1 MASLLTTLP
10 GLTRGGEVTLKQ
22 GGTIVTGV
30 VRMDGE
36 HVVISG
42 EKGEVRIPLSSVSR
56 VNLDKSPGSNE
67 AMRSLVTG
75 LGQYAEGCPMR
86 QALAFLET
94 ASRLDPQDDLA
105 AYWYVQMLLNAHQP
119 KRAAQVLEER
129 RGVLTKT
136 PEHYTLLKTRLADME
151 KQPDWP
157 GSLSDAVATL
167 ERVSAFREAG
177 GMEIRAGVLQ
187 LLDETGEPLLSV
199 LNKGIQISGS
209 NVKASEYEEGYTLIV
224 SNVYSNDTNPITVM
238 STGPS
243 FVRGRWTYNLT
254 RDQTAWL
261 GTLKITRWSEQ
272 NKGKV
277 GGIEGRVARADGA
290 PAQGIYVSC
299 IFQPDGAQAENKQTD
314 TEGAFAFSLAPG
326 AYSVSCANAS
336 PKTPARQVQVE
347 EGKTTKINFE
357 VVDPPNPVR
366 VSARFLINWSNAK
379 AFTDGEYEEASR
391 SLTVSPPYPGGYPGG
406 FPGGYRGGYPGVWGS
421 SLSVLQGFLALDK
434 GKVVFRRQE
443 NSGSDYQSFLD
454 LGKQDWDRT
463 KSLPEKCR
471 PAFGSIAPPGKSDPV
486 VLETGHV
493 YVGCLMATV
502 PYSHPSYGGA
512 PQGGLVP
519 FKLHIVSIE
528 TVEPPKRP

>member
-1 MASLLTTLP
+1 
-10 GLTRGGEVTLKQ
+10 
-22 GGTIVTGV
+22 
-30 VRMDGE
+30 MDGE

-136 PEHYTLLKTRLADME
+136 PEHYALLKTRLADME

-157 GSLSDAVATL
+157 GSLSDAVTAL
-167 ERVSAFREAG
+167 ERSLSFRKVE
-177 GMEIRAGVLQ
+177 GMEIRVGVLQ

-199 LNKGIQISGS
+199 LNNGIQISGNS
-209 NVKASEYEEGYTLIV
+209 VKASDYGEGYVVIV
-224 SNVYSNDTNPITVM
+224 SNTYTNDNSPITVT
-238 STGPS
+238 STPPS
-243 FVRGRWTYNLT
+243 FVRGRWTYSLT
-254 RDQTAWL
+254 RDQTVWL
-261 GTLKITRWSEQ
+261 GTLKATRWSEQ
-272 NKGKV
+272 NKGKT
-277 GGIEGRVARADGA
+277 GTIEGTVVRADGK
-290 PAQGIYVSC
+290 PAQGAPVSC
-299 IFQPDGAQAENKQTD
+299 VFQPDGAQADSKQTD
-314 TEGAFAFSLAPG
+314 VEGAFAFSLAPG

-347 EGKTTKINFE
+347 EGKTTKIEFE
-357 VVDPPNPVR
+357 VVDPPKPVR

-379 AFTDGEYEEASR
+379 GFSDGEYEEVCR
-391 SLTVSPPYPGGYPGG
+391 SLTLSSQS
-406 FPGGYRGGYPGVWGS
+406 PGGYRGGYPGGYYGGGGS
-421 SLSVLQGFLALDK
+421 SLSVLQSFLTLDK

-443 NSGSDYQSFLD
+443 QGGSDCQSFLD
-454 LGKQDWDRT
+454 LGKQNWDRT

-471 PAFGSIAPPGKSDPV
+471 PAFGSMTPPGKSDPV

-493 YVGCLMATV
+493 YVGCLMTIV

-512 PQGGLVP
+512 PQRGLVP
-519 FKLHIVSIE
+519 FKLRIESVE
-528 TVEPPKRP
+528 TVEPPSRP